1 MVGQAHSPSYVGDW
15 GGSIKGAQ
23 KLVTSMG
30 SIETSISKTKGRWRE
45 KEGYLSCY
53 SCLIPNFRK
62 NTVFFT
68 MMCELAVGFSQVSSL
83 GGEGS
88 LLLLLS

>member
-1 MVGQAHSPSYVGDW
+1 MVGQARGPSYVGDW

-23 KLVTSMG
+23 KLVTSMDN
-30 SIETSISKTKGRWRE
+30 IETPISKTKGRWRE
-45 KEGYLSCY
+45 REGFLSCC

-62 NTVFFT
+62 NTGFFA

-83 GGEGS
+83 GGEGF
-88 LLLLLS
+88 LLLLLF